1 MSTSSQLLL
10 PLSEKHW
17 CTSILLVSAIP
28 CPPCLP
34 GGVGSLSTVCYLLTC
49 LVSAATLP
57 HPQGATAS
65 RTTAFHCS
73 VDAHVFAAWTYA
85 PAASSHLKLVPGW
98 RLLGPLAPFAAQKR
112 NCFSR
117 TASWAPMPPSPRTQQ
132 ENVDLLPSFHPVGR
146 PGYFFMTWHS
156 SV

>member
-1 MSTSSQLLL
+1 MFTSSQLLL

-17 CTSILLVSAIP
+17 CTSISLVSAIS
-28 CPPCLP
+28 CLPCLP
-34 GGVGSLSTVCYLLTC
+34 GGVAPCLLS
-49 LVSAATLP
+49 ATYSPVRSQLPLP

-85 PAASSHLKLVPGW
+85 PAASSHLKLVPDW

-117 TASWAPMPPSPRTQQ
+117 TASWVPMPPSPRTPQ
-132 ENVDLLPSFHPVGR
+132 ENLDLLPSCHPLLG
-146 PGYFFMTWHS
+146 GQFF
-156 SV
+156 

>member
-1 MSTSSQLLL
+1 MSTSSRLLL
-10 PLSEKHW
+10 PLFEKHW
-17 CTSILLVSAIP
+17 CTSI
-28 CPPCLP
+28 
-34 GGVGSLSTVCYLLTC
+34 SL
-49 LVSAATLP
+49 
-57 HPQGATAS
+57 GATAS

-117 TASWAPMPPSPRTQQ
+117 TASWVPMPPSLPFPRTQP
-132 ENVDLLPSFHPVGR
+132 ENLDLLPSFHPLLGGQVI
-146 PGYFFMTWHS
+146 FFMTWHS